1 MKRVTSKITIMK
13 KTHFI
18 GAFLWCL
25 NSFSFGQFNTPWT
38 TTTSNATSSGYIGIG
53 IRPLSTSTSLPNF
66 NFQVHG
72 IADYIV
78 YGGSQSGLVQG
89 NELENESSQ
98 FENFQFESSINYG
111 KTSRIGLTNS
121 VTGLGA
127 SDGTVLMMAQND
139 FFIKNQE
146 LGNFTLSTA
155 GFSVLLHNS
164 SKRIWVGGTPSAALT
179 YGKLNLISPDNG
191 LYIET
196 FGSSKKGLIVKSYT
210 DASTAIEIFGANAT
224 RSNFRVYASGLV
236 RAREVIIDLAA
247 WPDYVFMP
255 GYKLKPLKEI
265 EVFINKHGHLPGVP
279 SADEVANEG
288 VSLGEMN
295 KILLEK
301 IEELTLH
308 LIEQQK
314 RIEALEAKK

>member
-1 MKRVTSKITIMK
+1 MK
-13 KTHFI
+13 KTYFI
-18 GAFLWCL
+18 GAFLCYF

-38 TTTSNATSSGYIGIG
+38 TTTSSATSSGYIGVG
-53 IRPLSTSTSLPNF
+53 IRPLSTSSSLPNF

-78 YGGSQSGLVQG
+78 NSGSQSGLVQG
-89 NELENESSQ
+89 NEIENESSQ
-98 FENFQFESSINYG
+98 FNSSTNFG

-121 VTGLGA
+121 VTGLGDQ
-127 SDGTVLMMAQND
+127 DGTVLMMAQKD
-139 FFIKNQE
+139 FSIKNQE
-146 LGNFTLSTA
+146 IGNFTLSTNN
-155 GFSVLLHNS
+155 FSVLLHSS
-164 SKRIWVGGTPSAALT
+164 SKRIWVGGTPSSALT

-196 FGSSKKGLIVKSYT
+196 IGSSKKGLIVKSFT

-236 RAREVIIDLAA
+236 RAREVIIDLAS

-255 GYKLKPLKEI
+255 GYKLKTLKEI
-265 EVFINKHGHLPGVP
+265 EEFINKHGHLPDVP
-279 SADEVANEG
+279 SAAEVAHEG

-314 RIEALEAKK
+314 RIEILETKK